1 METREAIRARRA
13 IKHFDP
19 EHRLTD
25 EEKRELISHAMLAP
39 TAFNIQHWR
48 FVVVEDPELRKEI
61 RAVAW
66 DQAQVTDAS
75 LFIVLCADTKAWQ
88 KDPER
93 YWADAPPVVRE
104 FMLPEII
111 KYYTGKPQVERDE
124 ALRSCGIVAQ
134 TLMLTAQ
141 SMGYSS
147 CPMDG
152 FDFDAVAKLINLP
165 DDHLIAMFVAKGK
178 GTKSAIQIYSSRFDC
193 YQQLL
198 LLQEINNWRLAT
210 QFIPPE
216 IIVAKQFD
224 NPGQVAIL

>member
-25 EEKRELISHAMLAP
+25 EEKREMISHAMLAP
-39 TAFNIQHWR
+39 TAFNVQHWR
-48 FVVVEDPELRKEI
+48 FVVVEDPELRKQI

-88 KDPER
+88 KSPER

-104 FMLPEII
+104 FMLPEIE
-111 KYYTGKPQVERDE
+111 KYYSGKPQVERDE
-124 ALRSCGIVAQ
+124 ALRSSGIVAQ

-152 FDFDAVAKLINLP
+152 FDFDAVGKLINLP
-165 DDHLIAMFVAKGK
+165 EDHLIAMFVAIGK
-178 GTKSAIQIYSSRFDC
+178 GTKEA
-193 YQQLL
+193 
-198 LLQEINNWRLAT
+198 W
-210 QFIPPE
+210 P
-216 IIVAKQFD
+216 K
-224 NPGQVAIL
+224 PGQLPMNEVVVPNRFES

>member
-19 EHRLTD
+19 EHRLTE

-48 FVVVEDPELRKEI
+48 FVVVEDPELRQQI
-61 RAVAW
+61 REVAW

-75 LFIVLCADTKAWQ
+75 LFIVLCADTKAWEKNPQ
-88 KDPER
+88 R
-93 YWADAPPVVRE
+93 YWDEAPAPVRE

-152 FDFDAVAKLINLP
+152 FDYDAVGKLIYLP
-165 DDHLIAMFVAKGK
+165 DDHLIAMFVAIGK
-178 GTKSAIQIYSSRFDC
+178 GTKEA
-193 YQQLL
+193 
-198 LLQEINNWRLAT
+198 W
-210 QFIPPE
+210 P
-216 IIVAKQFD
+216 K
-224 NPGQVAIL
+224 PGQLPMTEVVIPNRFTT

>member
-19 EHRLTD
+19 KHQFSDD
-25 EEKRELISHAMLAP
+25 EKQEIIAHAMLSP

-48 FVVVEDPELRKEI
+48 FVVVEDVELRKQL

-75 LFIVLCADTKAWQ
+75 MLIVLCADTKAWQ
-88 KDPER
+88 KNPER
-93 YWADAPPVVRE
+93 YWRDAPPPVRE
-104 FMLPEII
+104 FMLPEIE
-111 KYYTGKPQVERDE
+111 KYYQGKPQVERDE
-124 ALRSCGIVAQ
+124 ALRSAGIVAQ

-152 FDFDAVAKLINLP
+152 FDFDAVGKLINLP
-165 DDHLIAMFVAKGK
+165 DDHLIAMFVAIGK
-178 GTKSAIQIYSSRFDC
+178 GTRDAWPRPGSLPMTEVVIPNRF
-193 YQQLL
+193 
-198 LLQEINNWRLAT
+198 
-210 QFIPPE
+210 
-216 IIVAKQFD
+216 
-224 NPGQVAIL
+224 

>member
-19 EHRLTD
+19 SHRLTD
-25 EEKRELISHAMLAP
+25 EEKQELISHAMLAP

-48 FVVVEDPELRKEI
+48 FVVVEDEELRKQI
-61 RAVAW
+61 RTVAW

-75 LFIVLCADTKAWQ
+75 MFIVLCADTKAWE

-93 YWADAPPVVRE
+93 YWEEAPAVVRE
-104 FMLPEII
+104 FMLPEIE
-111 KYYTGKPQVERDE
+111 KYYRGKPQVERDE
-124 ALRSCGIVAQ
+124 ALRSAGIVAQ

-152 FDFDAVAKLINLP
+152 FDFDAVGELINLP
-165 DDHLIAMFVAKGK
+165 DDHLIAMFAAV
-178 GTKSAIQIYSSRFDC
+178 
-193 YQQLL
+193 
-198 LLQEINNWRLAT
+198 
-210 QFIPPE
+210 
-216 IIVAKQFD
+216 
-224 NPGQVAIL
+224 